1 MRVFVGRLAAMG
13 VVLALVA
20 ASGCGGGT
28 GDVSGV
34 VKYKGQPLD
43 GGQVQFK
50 GANNKTAAADLKP
63 DGTFRVSGV
72 PTGTVKVAVS
82 YVDPRVMEHFKN
94 LSGASREGKA
104 SPKGPVSQYDKIPP
118 KYGDFAASGLT
129 IEVKPGKN
137 EGVEIDLKDAR

>member
-13 VVLALVA
+13 VVLALGA

-28 GDVSGV
+28 GNVSGV
-34 VKYKGQPLD
+34 VKFKGQPLG

-50 GANNKTAAADLKP
+50 GGNNPPVGVDLKP
-63 DGTFRVSGV
+63 DGTFRVAGV

-82 YVDPRVMEHFKN
+82 YVDPRVMEHYKN

-104 SPKGPVSQYDKIPP
+104 PPKGSVSQFDKIPP
-118 KYGDFAASGLT
+118 KYGDFTASGLT

-137 EGVEIDLKDAR
+137 EGVEIDLKEDR